1 MKKVCWSLQT
11 CADLCASSPR
21 HIEAMIIRHIKHLT
35 EEQKLTHGSIHTHC
49 FSIFHFFEMND
60 ILLNTR
66 KVMRFLPPNE
76 GTRED
81 RAYTQQE
88 IQELLLKTDDR
99 SRAMNGRW
107 SESTYATIKIYNT
120 QYRQLKPNC
129 NRFERKYP
137 YRWALAHAQV

>member
-1 MKKVCWSLQT
+1 MEGKDIVHQQVPTIIYSVTDDLMSPHTKKGYRKNFNHFLEVQQTNEESLLEL
-11 CADLCASSPR
+11 ADKSP
-21 HIEAMIIRHIKHLT
+21 RHIKHLT

-66 KVMRFLPPNE
+66 KVMRFLPPNK

-99 SRAMNGRW
+99 SRAMNGR
-107 SESTYATIKIYNT
+107 
-120 QYRQLKPNC
+120 
-129 NRFERKYP
+129 
-137 YRWALAHAQV
+137 

>member
-1 MKKVCWSLQT
+1 MEGKGIVHQQVPTIIYSVTDDLMSPHTKKGYRKNFNHFLEVQQTNEESLLEL
-11 CADLCASSPR
+11 ADKSPM
-21 HIEAMIIRHIKHLT
+21 HIKAMIIRHIKHLT

-66 KVMRFLPPNE
+66 KVMRFLPPNK

-99 SRAMNGRW
+99 SRAMNGR
-107 SESTYATIKIYNT
+107 
-120 QYRQLKPNC
+120 
-129 NRFERKYP
+129 
-137 YRWALAHAQV
+137 

>member
-1 MKKVCWSLQT
+1 LEL
-11 CADLCASSPR
+11 ADKSPR
-21 HIEAMIIRHIKHLT
+21 HIKAMIIRHIKHLT
-35 EEQKLTHGSIHTHC
+35 EEQKLTHGSIHTH

-99 SRAMNGRW
+99 SRAMNGR
-107 SESTYATIKIYNT
+107 
-120 QYRQLKPNC
+120 
-129 NRFERKYP
+129 
-137 YRWALAHAQV
+137 